1 MAWEGEAPKENKVS
15 SWEGQAPKE
24 SSFSFSEMA
33 SNIPS
38 SGVEFLKNMVQPLLH
53 PIETGKA
60 LGKTGMG
67 FIEKL
72 IPGDQGHE
80 QFADS
85 MLNFFTER
93 YGGMDKF
100 LKTVQNDPVGF
111 AADLSTVFGGAGT
124 ALQASKIGL
133 LSKAGKVASTAG
145 KVLNPVTAP
154 FEAAGGVRTL
164 LSKTELPE
172 SIYARTMKMPP
183 GSLGEEGRASV
194 LQTLVREEKL
204 PLGKNT
210 LFKVNQIIKDTDKK
224 IGDTL
229 EALSQQGAQVDINV
243 VVNALDD
250 LKTAYKNRPNPQP
263 YYKAIEAVKQD
274 YINHSFVNQGRLTL
288 TDAQALKKGTY
299 QEISS
304 YYMKQQKPETGRIG
318 IQNDIDAASKAKA
331 AQALRQ
337 AVLDEPSVP
346 QEIKVAMKKEAG
358 LMNARKWVERA
369 TNRGGNLDPISL
381 SGMLFGVLAEK
392 GIPGAAAWRIAVS
405 QPVMSRFAI
414 WLGSG
419 SEKLSLLEKAAM
431 PGTIGMYQAGRTA
444 GPSIPPEE

>member
-53 PIETGKA
+53 PIGTGKA

-85 MLNFFTER
+85 MLNYFTER

-263 YYKAIEAVKQD
+263 YYDAIDAVKQEITNEID
-274 YINHSFVNQGRLTL
+274 RQIKQVEAGQKIEALTL
-288 TDAQALKKGTY
+288 EWDADTGTLEKMRSKETEADY
-299 QEISS
+299 RYFREHDLLSRDDVGGNGTEGYGERVEVVRRIQGERAQKEVDPLAGYDAHGQPDAVLEI
-304 YYMKQQKPETGRIG
+304 E
-318 IQNDIDAASKAKA
+318 IDAGE
-331 AQALRQ
+331 
-337 AVLDEPSVP
+337 VV
-346 QEIKVAMKKEAG
+346 
-358 LMNARKWVERA
+358 
-369 TNRGGNLDPISL
+369 
-381 SGMLFGVLAEK
+381 
-392 GIPGAAAWRIAVS
+392 IPVGFSPVHLAAAGDVIREDLV
-405 QPVMSRFAI
+405 PVH
-414 WLGSG
+414 L
-419 SEKLSLLEKAAM
+419 LSLIHISE
-431 PGTIGMYQAGRTA
+431 PTRPY
-444 GPSIPPEE
+444 